1 MAILYYTPVFGFTVT
16 SISGGAYTVM
26 GINTIIIGL
35 SDVSAI
41 TVAVFETTG
50 AIGGSVNLKPEQPG
64 FMSARLFVLL
74 YFLLITVVIILR
86 PRIPAQ

>member
-1 MAILYYTPVFGFTVT
+1 LAILYYTPVFGFTEN

-26 GINTIIIGL
+26 GINTIIIGF

-41 TVAVFETTG
+41 TVAVFGTTG
-50 AIGGSVNLKPEQPG
+50 AIGVSVNLKPEQPG
-64 FMSARLFVLL
+64 FMSARLFVPL